1 MYYKVKG
8 KARNSKRKQEIIRE
22 NNKTKNMETQHSGVT
37 SFTMN
42 HEHLLNKLSLASMVK
57 GDKPWTVA
65 PLFSVN
71 M

>member
-22 NNKTKNMETQHSGVT
+22 NNKKNMETQHSGIT